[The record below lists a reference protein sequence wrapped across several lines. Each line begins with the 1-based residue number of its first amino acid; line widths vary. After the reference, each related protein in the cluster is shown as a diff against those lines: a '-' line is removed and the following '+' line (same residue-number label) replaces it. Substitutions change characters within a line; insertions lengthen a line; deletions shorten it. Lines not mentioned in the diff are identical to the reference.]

1 MTLPEQPRA
10 LGGGPIL
17 PRRLT
22 AAPPAPRPVYMPPP
36 QQQQRDV
43 LDTYRKIWAHRR
55 LVLACTVGTALL
67 AGIVGWS
74 MPSRYTSESRVLVG
88 VPQPSL
94 EGIGPTMASMTFNA
108 ERVQS
113 EGLVAQSRELAQK
126 VVDRLHLNDDPEF
139 NPDAKT
145 AAPQIPAWAR
155 LLPTSVAEWLTKP
168 KAKPPETPEQQ
179 ARTAAMINNRTVDIL
194 LSKLDIATVGRS
206 DVLKISATTRDPET
220 ASLVA
225 NAVADAYLAEQ
236 RDVKVG
242 TASRVE
248 EYMESR
254 IADLRKQVDDSER
267 AIEDYRKQY
276 GLYDQQ
282 NGTGIM
288 GQRLTELNTQLITA
302 QTAKADAEA
311 HLNDA
316 QNLMRQGITGDSVPE
331 VLNNPLIQSLKQQQ
345 AAAEQRLAQLSATY
359 GDKHPQVTDAKAQI
373 ADAQRKIKAEMQ
385 GIINGL
391 QNVARTANARYQAVL
406 RDFNEAKGS
415 LGSDNQNAI
424 HLEAMERDA
433 AVNRHLL
440 ETMLTEEK
448 RLIGRQQLEAP
459 DARVISRAT
468 PPVSASYP
476 PKALILLLGTLV
488 GAVAGMLI
496 ALLMEEADQTF
507 RQSSQI
513 ESATGIPVVALV
525 PEVKGKSPT
534 AQVLR
539 EPVSP
544 FAETL
549 RKIHIALELSEME
562 YSPRTVLLSSAAP
575 GEGKSVI
582 IAALGRLL
590 ASHGRR
596 ILIVDCDWR
605 SPSQHKLFNV
615 SNKHGL
621 ASLLTDD
628 SVVLDDCIHHDTL
641 SGLELI
647 TAGHWTS
654 KDTRML
660 TSDRMR
666 VLLQTFAKNYDLVL
680 IDTAP
685 VLVGA
690 EVLAMSRMVDKVL
703 FTVRWDHT
711 RRNAALQALRQLVE
725 VQCDLTGVI
734 MSRVD
739 PRRYRQYGYGPLNYD
754 YARPLADHFG

>member
-1 MTLPEQPRA
+1 M
-10 LGGGPIL
+10 
-17 PRRLT
+17 

-36 QQQQRDV
+36 QQQPRDM

-55 LVLACTVGTALL
+55 LVLACTVGAALL
-67 AGIVGWS
+67 AGVVAYS
-74 MPSRYTSESRVLVG
+74 MPSRYSAESRVLVG
-88 VPQPSL
+88 VPQPAL
-94 EGIGPTMASMTFNA
+94 EGIGATMASVTLNA

-113 EGLVAQSRELAQK
+113 EGLVAQSRELTKK
-126 VVDRLHLNDDPEF
+126 VIAKLHLMDDPEF

-145 AAPQIPAWAR
+145 AAPAQPGWTH
-155 LLPTSVAEWLTKP
+155 LLPGALADWLSKP
-168 KAKPPETPEQQ
+168 KATAPAAPENQARQQ
-179 ARTAAMINNRTVDIL
+179 AQIENRTVDIVM
-194 LSKLDIATVGRS
+194 SKLDIATVGRT
-206 DVLKISATTRDPET
+206 DVLRIQATTRDPDT
-220 ASLVA
+220 SALLA
-225 NAVADAYLAEQ
+225 NAVADAYLDEQ
-236 RDVKVG
+236 RDVKIG
-242 TASRVE
+242 ASSKVE
-248 EYMESR
+248 EYMEGR
-254 IADLRKQVDDSER
+254 IADLRHQVEDSEK
-267 AIEDYRKQY
+267 AIEDYRRQY

-302 QTAKADAEA
+302 QTAKADADA
-311 HLNDA
+311 HLADA
-316 QNLMRQGITGDSVPE
+316 QNLARQGLNGESVPE

-385 GIINGL
+385 GIITGL
-391 QNVARTANARYQAVL
+391 QNVSRTANARYQAVL
-406 RDFNEAKGS
+406 HDFNEAKGS
-415 LGSDNQNAI
+415 LGADNQNTI

-448 RLIGRQQLEAP
+448 RLMGRQQLESP
-459 DARVISRAT
+459 DARVISVAT
-468 PPVSASYP
+468 PPAAASYP

-513 ESATGIPVVALV
+513 ESATGIPVIALV

-549 RKIHIALELSEME
+549 RKIHVALELSELE

-596 ILIVDCDWR
+596 VLIIDCDWR

-666 VLLQTFAKNYDLVL
+666 SMLQTFAKNYDLVL

-690 EVLAMSRMVDKVL
+690 EVLSMSRMVDKVL

>member
-36 QQQQRDV
+36 QQQRDV

-55 LVLACTVGTALL
+55 LVLACTVGAALL
-67 AGIVGWS
+67 AGIVGYS
-74 MPSRYTSESRVLVG
+74 MPSRYTSEARVLVG
-88 VPQPSL
+88 VPQPAL
-94 EGIGPTMASMTFNA
+94 DGIGPTIASMSFNA

-113 EGLVAQSRELAQK
+113 EGLVAQSRELAKK
-126 VVDRLHLNDDPEF
+126 VIDRLHLNDDPEF

-145 AAPQIPAWAR
+145 APPQAPLWAR
-155 LLPTSVAEWLTKP
+155 MLPAGVADWLTKP
-168 KAKPPETPEQQ
+168 KAAEPLSPTEQ
-179 ARTAAMINNRTVDIL
+179 ARQTAMIENRTVDIL

-206 DVLKISATTRDPET
+206 DVLKIQATTRDPET

-225 NAVADAYLAEQ
+225 NTVADAYLAEQ

-288 GQRLTELNTQLITA
+288 GQRLTELNTQLIAA
-302 QTAKADAEA
+302 QSAKADADA
-311 HLNDA
+311 HLGDA
-316 QNLMRQGITGDSVPE
+316 QALMRQGVTGDSVPE
-331 VLNNPLIQSLKQQQ
+331 VLNNPLIQSLKSQQ
-345 AAAEQRLAQLSATY
+345 AQAEQRLAQLSATY

-373 ADAQRKIKAEMQ
+373 ADAQRKIRAEMQ
-385 GIINGL
+385 GIITGL

-415 LGSDNQNAI
+415 LGADNQNAI
-424 HLEAMERDA
+424 RLEAMERDA

-459 DARVISRAT
+459 DARVISKAT
-468 PPVSASYP
+468 PPVAASYP

-507 RQSSQI
+507 RQGSQI
-513 ESATGIPVVALV
+513 EAATGIPVVALV

-549 RKIHIALELSEME
+549 RKIHIALELSELE

-690 EVLAMSRMVDKVL
+690 EVLAMARMVDKVL

-725 VQCDLTGVI
+725 VQCDLAGVI